1 MSIILR
7 ILLILAS
14 LLASISVIRKI
25 RKAKLQI
32 DDEVFWV
39 LSSIIILLVAIFP
52 NIIYILADITGV
64 QSPANLLYLLVIA
77 ILLMKIFNMSIKI
90 SILEDKIKKIVQKIS
105 LDE

>member
-32 DDEVFWV
+32 DDAVF
-39 LSSIIILLVAIFP
+39 
-52 NIIYILADITGV
+52 
-64 QSPANLLYLLVIA
+64 
-77 ILLMKIFNMSIKI
+77 
-90 SILEDKIKKIVQKIS
+90 
-105 LDE
+105 